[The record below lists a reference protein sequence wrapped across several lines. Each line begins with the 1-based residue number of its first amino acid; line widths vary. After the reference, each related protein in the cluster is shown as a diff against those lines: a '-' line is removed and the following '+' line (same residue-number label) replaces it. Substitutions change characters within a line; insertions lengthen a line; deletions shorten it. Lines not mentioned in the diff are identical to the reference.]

1 MHFAEG
7 LVAVHIASKIN
18 AALFGAFACGAIATF
33 AVLQSTITP
42 RFEEIERAGAQA
54 NHKRVTDAIAAAT
67 EKLQTAT
74 QDYAFWDQSYAFLQG
89 QNSDEFIASNLQPEF
104 KSVENLGVNALVFL
118 GKDGIVRWGAA
129 YDLETTEP
137 IEGLVKEVA
146 HFAFIHPYVGKEEI
160 STQRGLIRTSKGI
173 ALVAISPVLKG
184 DRSGPSVGKV
194 ISATLFDA
202 DVIKKLTSV
211 NFALE
216 PVPGQPGHA
225 ASIDGVELRA
235 LDGHIQSKSVVK
247 DLIGRPL
254 AVLKANSSR
263 DVSHAGALAIRS
275 AMMMMIAA
283 GTAAIGVLWW
293 FLNRSVVA
301 RISTLKS
308 HFATAGSSGRIIP
321 ALVCSGDDEISEL
334 AQSFNSMAD
343 QANHLRDALADSAYM
358 TGLSEWAA
366 GTLHNVRNGL
376 APVTTTAW
384 QVEQLFD
391 KTWLK
396 NIEAAAAE
404 HADGK
409 TPADRRLKLNAF
421 LVGSAARF
429 VDAAKQ
435 TTDLTGKI
443 NGASKSVLDMVSEF
457 ERYAHKKTE
466 LEAVDM
472 LPLISAIGASTIAGR
487 SSDAELV
494 LPQGSATIK
503 GNGIILRQIVS
514 NIIVNALESIEAQKC
529 RGRIEVS
536 ISKTPNNQSMTR
548 FAISDNG
555 EGLAAAQLELIFKRG
570 VSTRHN
576 RTGGLGLHWCANAVK
591 VLGGAIR
598 AESLGRGLGAT
609 LILDFPN
616 FASSER
622 EAA

>member
-1 MHFAEG
+1 
-7 LVAVHIASKIN
+7 VHIASKIN
-18 AALFGAFACGAIATF
+18 AALFGAFACGTIATF

-54 NHKRVTDAIAAAT
+54 NHKRITDALEAAT

-74 QDYAFWDQSYAFLQG
+74 QDYAFWDQTYAFLQG
-89 QNSDEFIASNLQPEF
+89 QNNDEFIASNLSPEF
-104 KSVENLGVNALVFL
+104 KAVENLGVNALVFL
-118 GKDGIVRWGAA
+118 GSDGVVRWGAA
-129 YDLETTEP
+129 YDLETKEP
-137 IEGLVKEVA
+137 IEGLIKELA
-146 HFAFIHPYVGKEEI
+146 HFSFIHPYVGKIET
-160 STQRGLIRTSKGI
+160 STERGLVRTSKGI
-173 ALVAISPVLKG
+173 AFVAVAPALKG
-184 DRSGPSVGKV
+184 DRTGPSVGKV
-194 ISATLFDA
+194 ISATLFNA
-202 DVIKKLTSV
+202 EVIKKLTNVDFS
-211 NFALE
+211 L
-216 PVPGQPGHA
+216 QPLPDNRAHA
-225 ASIDGVELRA
+225 ILPLGVELKVLA
-235 LDGHIQSKSVVK
+235 GEMQSASVVN
-247 DLIGRPL
+247 DVIGRPL
-254 AVLKANSSR
+254 AILKASSAR
-263 DVSHAGALAIRS
+263 DVSRAGMMAIHS

-283 GTAAIGVLWW
+283 GLAAIGVLWW

-301 RISTLKS
+301 RISALKN
-308 HFATAGSSGRIIP
+308 HFATAGNSGRIIP

-391 KTWLK
+391 KTWVK
-396 NIEAAAAE
+396 NVEAAAAE

-421 LVGSAARF
+421 LVGSATRF
-429 VDAAKQ
+429 VDAARQ
-435 TTDLTGKI
+435 TADLTGKI
-443 NGASKSVLDMVSEF
+443 NGASRSVLDMVSEF

-472 LPLISAIGASTIAGR
+472 LPLIGAIGASAIAER
-487 SSDAELV
+487 SSDTELV
-494 LPQGSATIK
+494 LPQVSVTIN
-503 GNGIILRQIVS
+503 GNGVILRQIVS
-514 NIIVNALESIEAQKC
+514 NILVNALESIEAQGH

-536 ISKTPNNQSMTR
+536 IGKNPRDQGMTR

-555 EGLAAAQLELIFKRG
+555 EGLSEGQLTSIFKRG

-576 RTGGLGLHWCANAVK
+576 RTGGLGLHWCANAAK
-591 VLGGAIR
+591 VLGGTIR
-598 AESLGRGLGAT
+598 AESRGRGLGAT
-609 LILDFPN
+609 LILDLPN
-616 FASSER
+616 FASSEL